1 MMFFLGFFAGWAFQA
16 ALAAAPAPVSG
27 GLAPASFF
35 SALASPASLL
45 DLDDDALRRRVEE
58 NPGSLGSLS
67 LGTPD
72 SAVVINSV
80 SLPADPRW
88 EFLPRAECWATA
100 ETVEAV
106 RAVVAKV
113 HEAFPATPPIVI
125 GDIGDPDGGRLKR
138 HASHQAGRDV
148 DFGFF
153 HKTGTA
159 SGFPVGTAATL
170 DLPRNWALV
179 RAILTCTDV
188 EVIFLDTGIQK
199 LLYGYAAAIGED
211 KAWLDR
217 VFRYRKGSS
226 SAVIRYARGHRTHYH
241 VRFYNPVAQ
250 ELGRRVY
257 PMLVQAKKIKPPVFT
272 VRHVVRDGETLGH
285 LARRYGTSVR
295 AIQQANGLSSSMI
308 RAGRSY
314 RIPLKGVSAPPV
326 KPLIVPSRLLP
337 PSVPDVLAAAS
348 WPSAAAFDRQ
358 ALLKLMEAA
367 IQGAAVVRR
376 V

>member
-1 MMFFLGFFAGWAFQA
+1 M
-16 ALAAAPAPVSG
+16 
-27 GLAPASFF
+27 
-35 SALASPASLL
+35 
-45 DLDDDALRRRVEE
+45 
-58 NPGSLGSLS
+58 
-67 LGTPD
+67 
-72 SAVVINSV
+72 
-80 SLPADPRW
+80 
-88 EFLPRAECWATA
+88 
-100 ETVEAV
+100 
-106 RAVVAKV
+106 
-113 HEAFPATPPIVI
+113 
-125 GDIGDPDGGRLKR
+125 
-138 HASHQAGRDV
+138 
-148 DFGFF
+148 
-153 HKTGTA
+153 
-159 SGFPVGTAATL
+159 
-170 DLPRNWALV
+170 
-179 RAILTCTDV
+179 
-188 EVIFLDTGIQK
+188 IFLDTGIQK
-199 LLYGYAAAIGED
+199 LLCGYAAAIGED